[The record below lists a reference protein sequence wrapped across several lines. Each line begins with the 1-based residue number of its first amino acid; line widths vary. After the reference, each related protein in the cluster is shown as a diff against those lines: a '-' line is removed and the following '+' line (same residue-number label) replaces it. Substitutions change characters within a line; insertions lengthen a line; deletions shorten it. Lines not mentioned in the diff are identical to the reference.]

1 MFKLS
6 VEHIALFILAAF
18 LLYHLTR
25 SCGCAN
31 SIDGFNIGGQNNPCP
46 KNPEDSDVTKWQNET
61 EFRNCQCPED
71 WTQQQDGKK
80 DQWRCIKKICPKNP
94 EALLPHDHNSPSV
107 LTTIIEF
114 GAVAPPLQVP
124 GT

>member
-31 SIDGFNIGGQNNPCP
+31 CVDGFNIANAKI
-46 KNPEDSDVTKWQNET
+46 KNSTLLFAFN
-61 EFRNCQCPED
+61 
-71 WTQQQDGKK
+71 
-80 DQWRCIKKICPKNP
+80 KNIVARYRY
-94 EALLPHDHNSPSV
+94 ENSYFKFHV
-107 LTTIIEF
+107 
-114 GAVAPPLQVP
+114 
-124 GT
+124 